1 MGCDGTPFFM
11 PKILHVVFH
20 PLTVTNLCLFG
31 SLGVIELIHI
41 HAHHKMDMDVH
52 SHVRQF
58 CKKNVETC
66 ERYVSGDDY

>member
-1 MGCDGTPFFM
+1 M
-11 PKILHVVFH
+11 PKIIGIICH
-20 PLTVTNLCLFG
+20 PVTVMNLCLFG

-58 CKKNVETC
+58 CKKNADTC
-66 ERYVSGDDY
+66 EGYISEDDY

>member
-1 MGCDGTPFFM
+1 M
-11 PKILHVVFH
+11 
-20 PLTVTNLCLFG
+20 NLCLFG

-58 CKKNVETC
+58 CKKNADTC
-66 ERYVSGDDY
+66 EGYISEDDY